1 MRPIQRVGPYV
12 DTTEARDPL
21 NPALVVKLG
30 LGGDSF
36 QQNVRNALATT
47 IAQYYGIVQDG
58 LLDAI
63 HLFKGLKRPLM
74 HGDDKE
80 ADRSVL
86 VYSWRPEFDYV
97 WTGNPFE
104 GNPIRKTPPPHRVFV
119 VLVREE
125 QQPNDYQGV
134 GSIFGSIEKWNWVKE
149 DPALPH
155 APIDWQERYGTK
167 LWSRRV

>member
-12 DTTEARDPL
+12 DITEARDPL

-30 LGGDSF
+30 LRGDSF
-36 QQNVRNALATT
+36 QQSVRSALATT

-58 LLDAI
+58 LLNAI

-80 ADRSVL
+80 ADKSVL
-86 VYSWRPEFDYV
+86 VYSWRPEFDCV
-97 WTGNPFE
+97 WTGSQFD
-104 GNPIRKTPPPHRVFV
+104 GNAIRKTPPPNRVFV

-125 QQPNDYQGV
+125 KQPNAYEGV
-134 GSIFGSIEKWNWVKE
+134 GSVLGSIEKWNWIKE

-155 APIDWQERYGTK
+155 APIDWQERYGTR
-167 LWSRRV
+167 LWSRSL